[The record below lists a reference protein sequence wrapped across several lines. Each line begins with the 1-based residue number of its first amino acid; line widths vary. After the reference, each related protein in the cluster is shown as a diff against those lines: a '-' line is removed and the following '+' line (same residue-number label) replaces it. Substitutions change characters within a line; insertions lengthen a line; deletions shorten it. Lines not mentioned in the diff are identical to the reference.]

1 MTKSDLIRKFGVKF
15 MDALIQFLAD
25 ELGKTEQQVV
35 DGIVNKLCGSGE
47 ICKIEDYD
55 WMNELP

>member
-1 MTKSDLIRKFGVKF
+1 MTKSELIRKFGVKF

-35 DGIVNKLCGSGE
+35 DGIHDKLCGSGE
-47 ICKIEDYD
+47 ICIIDDYD
-55 WMNELP
+55 WMGELS